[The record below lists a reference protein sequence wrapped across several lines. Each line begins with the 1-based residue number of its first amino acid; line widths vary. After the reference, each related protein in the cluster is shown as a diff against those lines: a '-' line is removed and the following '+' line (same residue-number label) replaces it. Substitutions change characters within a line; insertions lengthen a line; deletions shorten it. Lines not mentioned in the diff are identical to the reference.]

1 MLEITIGEQI
11 WSHQNLN
18 VDKFLNGENILECK
32 TDKEW
37 KMAGKKS
44 IPAYCSYNFNNE
56 NDLIYGKLY
65 NWFAVNDSRS
75 LALNGWSI
83 PSEED
88 WGNLIV
94 FLGEKPSLKLKAK
107 SGWEKGEDGFLN
119 IGTDNYGFN
128 ALPSGFCN
136 IDGTFENFGTL
147 GIWWS
152 KTTILKS
159 NGQELGRYGS
169 AYFTA
174 IASANGNVEALVGSM
189 NSKGYGDKREGYS
202 VRCIKKSS
210 N

>member
-1 MLEITIGEQI
+1 MKEITIGEQI
-11 WSHQNLN
+11 WSNKNLN
-18 VDKFLNGENILECK
+18 VDKFLNGEKILECK
-32 TDKEW
+32 TEKEW
-37 KMAGKKS
+37 EIAGQNY

-56 NDLIYGKLY
+56 NDLIHGKLY

-88 WGNLIV
+88 WRNLIT

-107 SGWEKGEDGFLN
+107 SGWVKGEDGFLH

-136 IDGTFENFGTL
+136 NNGKFENLGTL

-152 KTTILKS
+152 KTAILKS
-159 NGQELGRYGS
+159 NGEEFGRYGM
-169 AYFTA
+169 AYYTSF
-174 IASANGNVEALVGSM
+174 ASANGNVDALVGNMS
-189 NSKGYGDKREGYS
+189 SKGYGDKRDGYS
-202 VRCIKKSS
+202 VRLIKKL
-210 N
+210 